1 MNSKNAIF
9 LLLLANFISGIS
21 QGITMLAVPWYFTDI
36 VSQPVLFQKIY
47 FTITLLSIFW
57 GLFAGT
63 IVDRYNRKKIF
74 LWINV
79 VGFLVL
85 GGAGLVGFLSRS
97 YHWIFPTVVYATT
110 YFIYNIHFPAL
121 YGLAQEIT
129 PPDQYTKVTSRLE
142 VQGQLTWTISGG
154 VAAILISGVSATNWG
169 AFAIP
174 AIKALPIHQLF
185 LIDAIT
191 YLVALYLIFKITLT
205 PNPNKVVDTA
215 SLTDRLKSGF
225 GYLRKHP
232 ALFVFGNA
240 SLAVFVCILLQATL
254 TNPIYVKNFLHAG
267 GAVYAWSDMVFSAG
281 ALIAGFI
288 TARLF
293 RSINTIDGIIMITT
307 VSALMFTFQIFNT
320 NLLLFFISFFIVGFA
335 NSAIR
340 IQRVSYIFKQ
350 IPNHTIG
357 RASSVFFMIN
367 VLFRLLLTAIF
378 TIPFFHI
385 GENIAYS
392 AAVFAA
398 VCIGAVGALVWV
410 KPRLKEE

>member
-1 MNSKNAIF
+1 MNSKKAIF

-63 IVDRYNRKKIF
+63 LVDRYNRKKIF
-74 LWINV
+74 LWINI
-79 VGFLVL
+79 VGFVVL
-85 GGAGLVGFLSRS
+85 GGAGIVGFFGSS
-97 YHWIFPTVVYATT
+97 YHWLFPTIVYATT

-129 PPDQYTKVTSRLE
+129 PTDQYTQVTSKLE

-154 VAAILISGVSATNWG
+154 IAAILISGVSATNWG
-169 AFAIP
+169 SFAIP
-174 AIKALPIHQLF
+174 AIKAIPIHQLF
-185 LIDAIT
+185 LIDAVT
-191 YLVALYLIFKITLT
+191 YLIALYLVYKITLT

-267 GAVYAWSDMVFSAG
+267 GAVYAWSDMVFSGG
-281 ALIAGFI
+281 ALVAGFI
-288 TARLF
+288 TARVF
-293 RSINTIDGIIMITT
+293 RSVKTIDGIIILTA
-307 VSALMFTFQIFNT
+307 VSALMFGFQLFNT

-335 NSAIR
+335 NAAIR

-357 RASSVFFMIN
+357 RASSVFFMTN
-367 VLFRLLLTAIF
+367 VLFRLLLTSVF
-378 TIPFFHI
+378 TIPFFHH

-392 AAVFAA
+392 VAVFSL
-398 VCIGAVGALVWV
+398 VCIAAVGALVWV
-410 KPRLKEE
+410 KPRLKD